1 VFAVLVL
8 VGAAVYF
15 RFAKGTK
22 IATASQTKLDPKKKK
37 TEETKELTEEQ
48 KKAL

>member
-1 VFAVLVL
+1 MFAVLAL
-8 VGAAVYF
+8 VGATVYF

-22 IATASQTKLDPKKKK
+22 TITAQAKVDPKKKK

-48 KKAL
+48 KKAI